1 MITMTI
7 EMHAKIELLD
17 KLFGAM
23 SIAQLKEFTE
33 SEQVVSRLRGDEA
46 NPNIL
51 RNLISDN
58 EIRTLDVMTL
68 RTDVLNLKEDLKQ
81 LIKSVNTLTSTVP
94 YSQELQNL
102 KSKHGVY

>member
-1 MITMTI
+1 MTI

-81 LIKSVNTLTSTVP
+81 LIKSVFVLTATVP

>member
-1 MITMTI
+1 MTI